1 MRILALSLGVITGTA
16 LQGVQSE
23 PWPLSALGGVGLL
36 LIIGAWGDGRLAP
49 GPRQALWV
57 WALTSLLAASGV
69 SWRSQQQLAG
79 ALATAMEGQVVWLE
93 GCVDSLPQAQTT
105 GWRLE
110 LEVTHWRALPT
121 QTLEGPRPSRVLL
134 TGGHDAESAG
144 SAPAAGECWGFAARL
159 KAPHGNRNP
168 GGFDA
173 ELWLW
178 ERGINATA
186 SVRRGRLYP
195 PPVRL
200 SPAPSWRMGVW
211 RERVRQAIRSALGT
225 HPQTG
230 SVVALLVGDQASLSA
245 PAWNLYRQTG
255 VAHLMSISG
264 LHITGLAW
272 LATACVAW
280 LWRRSDRVS
289 AARPWALRWPTPW
302 VAPWVGL
309 GVACLYA
316 AFSGWGLPAQR
327 TLLMLALARGLQ
339 AMGKQWP
346 ATTGLVFIAAVLL
359 SLDPWALFQAGF
371 WLSFGAVALLMLGT
385 APEAANATRWGV
397 VHRLVREQT
406 LMSLGL
412 APLTL
417 GLFQQFSVV
426 GWLANLIAVPWV
438 TLVVTPLCLLGLLW
452 SGFWWAAATA
462 LDALTTG
469 LALLAQWPLAVASLA
484 ARPTFLWGLAL
495 VGMGLAVYRGPA
507 WSRALGLWAIGPFL
521 FWQPARLEEGRFA
534 LLAADVGQGQA
545 VLVRTRGHDLLYDTG
560 PRLGPSA
567 DAGERIV
574 VPWLRALGASPERVV
589 LSHVDADHSGG
600 LDTVMAAHPQAQ
612 LWASIP
618 KDHPLGQRHAFVP
631 CAAGQ
636 SWTWDGVQFSFWHPG
651 PDTPIE
657 ASTNN
662 RSCALRMEDAQGVVA
677 WLVGDIEARAEAELI
692 RRAGTALQGDWL
704 LVPHHGSRTSSTPAF
719 VAAVAPRWAVVQA
732 GYLNPYR
739 HPRADVLARYHA
751 QGARVRTTVACGT
764 LTWQSAKPEQMD
776 CWRERA
782 APIWR
787 HRQREVVED

>member
-57 WALTSLLAASGV
+57 WALTSLLAAAGV

-225 HPQTG
+225 HAQTG

-385 APEAANATRWGV
+385 APEAANATRWCV

-417 GLFQQFSVV
+417 GLFQ
-426 GWLANLIAVPWV
+426 
-438 TLVVTPLCLLGLLW
+438 
-452 SGFWWAAATA
+452 
-462 LDALTTG
+462 
-469 LALLAQWPLAVASLA
+469 
-484 ARPTFLWGLAL
+484 
-495 VGMGLAVYRGPA
+495 
-507 WSRALGLWAIGPFL
+507 
-521 FWQPARLEEGRFA
+521 
-534 LLAADVGQGQA
+534 
-545 VLVRTRGHDLLYDTG
+545 
-560 PRLGPSA
+560 
-567 DAGERIV
+567 
-574 VPWLRALGASPERVV
+574 
-589 LSHVDADHSGG
+589 
-600 LDTVMAAHPQAQ
+600 
-612 LWASIP
+612 
-618 KDHPLGQRHAFVP
+618 
-631 CAAGQ
+631 
-636 SWTWDGVQFSFWHPG
+636 
-651 PDTPIE
+651 
-657 ASTNN
+657 
-662 RSCALRMEDAQGVVA
+662 
-677 WLVGDIEARAEAELI
+677 
-692 RRAGTALQGDWL
+692 
-704 LVPHHGSRTSSTPAF
+704 
-719 VAAVAPRWAVVQA
+719 
-732 GYLNPYR
+732 
-739 HPRADVLARYHA
+739 
-751 QGARVRTTVACGT
+751 
-764 LTWQSAKPEQMD
+764 
-776 CWRERA
+776 
-782 APIWR
+782 
-787 HRQREVVED
+787 